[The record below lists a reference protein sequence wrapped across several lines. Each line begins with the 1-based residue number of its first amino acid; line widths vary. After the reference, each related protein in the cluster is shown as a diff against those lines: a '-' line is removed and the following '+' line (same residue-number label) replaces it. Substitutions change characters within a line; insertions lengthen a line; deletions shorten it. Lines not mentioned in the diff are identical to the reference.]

1 MNYSL
6 HQLAIFLKIVQTRSI
21 TKTAEAMH
29 LTQPAVSIQ
38 LKNFQSQFNIPLI
51 EIINK
56 RVYITDFGK
65 DIAESA
71 QNIMNEISVIDN
83 RLTKY
88 NGSITGTLRISSV
101 STGKYVIP
109 YFIADFLREN
119 QNVELR
125 LDVSNKATV
134 LDLLEQ
140 NQSDFSLVSV
150 LPKQIPL
157 KRIELMPN
165 SLYLI
170 GAGRQSF
177 QTELITKQSLEKLP
191 LIYREEGSATRMAME
206 KFIEKNRIT
215 VKKKIQLTSNE
226 AVKQA
231 VIAGIGFSIMPFIG
245 LKNELENKQLQ
256 IIPIK
261 GLPIK
266 TSWNLVWH
274 SKKRLSPVAAA
285 FKEYIELHKMEIIQ
299 SNFNWIQGLQFE

>member
-6 HQLAIFLKIVQTRSI
+6 NQLAIFLKIVQTKSI

-38 LKNFQSQFNIPLI
+38 LKNFQTQFSIPLI

-56 RVYITDFGK
+56 RVYITEFGRE
-65 DIAESA
+65 IAESA
-71 QNIMNEISVIDN
+71 QNIMNEISLIDN

-88 NGSITGTLRISSV
+88 SGSLTGTLRMSCV
-101 STGKYVIP
+101 STGKYVLP
-109 YFIADFLREN
+109 YFLADFLKKN
-119 QNVELR
+119 QNVDLS
-125 LDVSNKATV
+125 LDVSNKSKV

-150 LPKQIPL
+150 LPKHVALQ
-157 KRIELMPN
+157 KIELMPN

-170 GAGRQSF
+170 GAGNQANHADAINK
-177 QTELITKQSLEKLP
+177 QTLEKLP

-206 KFIEKNRIT
+206 KFIEKNRIS

-231 VIAGIGFSIMPFIG
+231 VIAGIGYSIMPVIG
-245 LKNELENKQLQ
+245 LKNELERKQLQ

-266 TSWNLVWH
+266 TAWNLVWH
-274 SKKRLSPVAAA
+274 RKKKLSPVATA
-285 FKEYIELHKMEIIQ
+285 FKEYIENHKKEIIAA
-299 SNFNWIQGLQFE
+299 NFSWIQGL

>member
-6 HQLAIFLKIVQTRSI
+6 NQLAIFLKIVQTKSI

-38 LKNFQSQFNIPLI
+38 LKNFQTQFSIPLI

-56 RVYITDFGK
+56 RVYITEFGRE
-65 DIAESA
+65 IAESA
-71 QNIMNEISVIDN
+71 QNIMNEISLIDN

-88 NGSITGTLRISSV
+88 SGSLTGTLRMSCV
-101 STGKYVIP
+101 STGKYVLP
-109 YFIADFLREN
+109 YFLADFLKKN
-119 QNVELR
+119 QNVDLS
-125 LDVSNKATV
+125 LDVSNKSMV

-150 LPKQIPL
+150 LPKHVALQ
-157 KRIELMPN
+157 KIELMPN

-170 GAGRQSF
+170 GAGNQANHADAINK
-177 QTELITKQSLEKLP
+177 QTLEKLP

-206 KFIEKNRIT
+206 KFIEKNRIS

-231 VIAGIGFSIMPFIG
+231 VIAGIGYSIMPVIG
-245 LKNELENKQLQ
+245 LKNELERKQLQ

-266 TSWNLVWH
+266 TAWNLVWH
-274 SKKRLSPVAAA
+274 RKKKLSPVATA
-285 FKEYIELHKMEIIQ
+285 FKEYIENNKKEIIAA
-299 SNFNWIQGLQFE
+299 NFSWIQGL

>member
-21 TKTAEAMH
+21 TKTAESMH

-56 RVYITDFGK
+56 KVYVTEFGK

-71 QNIMNEISVIDN
+71 QNIMNEVSVIDN
-83 RLTKY
+83 RLTKF
-88 NGSITGTLRISSV
+88 NGTLSGTLRISSV

-109 YFIADFLREN
+109 FFLADFLREN
-119 QNVELR
+119 QHVDLR
-125 LDVSNKATV
+125 LDVFNKATV

-150 LPKQIPL
+150 LPKSEAL
-157 KRIELMPN
+157 HRVELMPN
-165 SLYLI
+165 TLYLV
-170 GAGRQSF
+170 GASNQSRQPDLINK
-177 QTELITKQSLEKLP
+177 QTLEKLP

-231 VIAGIGFSIMPFIG
+231 VIAGIGFSIMPVIG

-266 TSWNLVWH
+266 TSWNLIWH
-274 SKKRLSPVAAA
+274 RKKRLSPVATA
-285 FKEYIELHKMEIIQ
+285 FKEYIEQHKNEIIHT
-299 SNFNWIQGLQFE
+299 NFHWIQGL

>member
-6 HQLAIFLKIVQTRSI
+6 NQLAIFLKIVQTRSI
-21 TKTAEAMH
+21 TKTAESMH

-38 LKNFQSQFNIPLI
+38 LKNFQSQFNVPLI

-56 RVYITDFGK
+56 KVYITEFGK

-71 QNIMNEISVIDN
+71 QNIMNEVSVIDN

-88 NGSITGTLRISSV
+88 NGSLTGTLRMSSV

-109 YFIADFLREN
+109 YFLTDFLREN
-119 QNVELR
+119 QNVDLR

-140 NQSDFSLVSV
+140 NQSDFSLVSD
-150 LPKQIPL
+150 LPKHMALQ
-157 KRIELMPN
+157 RIELMPN
-165 SLYLI
+165 SLYLV
-170 GAGRQSF
+170 GAGNQSWQSDLINK
-177 QTELITKQSLEKLP
+177 QTIEKLP

-231 VIAGIGFSIMPFIG
+231 VIAGIGFSIMPVIG
-245 LKNELENKQLQ
+245 LKNELENEQLQ

-266 TSWNLVWH
+266 TSWNLIWH
-274 SKKRLSPVAAA
+274 RKKRLSPVATA
-285 FKEYIELHKMEIIQ
+285 FKEYIEQHKKDIIH
-299 SNFNWIQGLQFE
+299 SNFNWIQGL

>member
-6 HQLAIFLKIVQTRSI
+6 HQLAIFLKIVQTKSI

-65 DIAESA
+65 EIAESS
-71 QNIMNEISVIDN
+71 QNIMNEVSIIDN
-83 RLTKY
+83 RSNKY
-88 NGSITGTLRISSV
+88 SGSLTGTLRIASV

-109 YFIADFLREN
+109 YFLADFLREN

-125 LDVSNKATV
+125 LDVSNRSMV

-140 NQSDFSLVSV
+140 NQTDFSLLSFF
-150 LPKQIPL
+150 PTQIAL
-157 KRIELMPN
+157 QKIELMPN
-165 SLYLI
+165 SLYFVGSGNLSGETAVI
-170 GAGRQSF
+170 N
-177 QTELITKQSLEKLP
+177 KQALEKLP

-206 KFIEKNRIT
+206 RFIEKSRIT

-231 VIAGIGFSIMPFIG
+231 VIAGIGYSVMPVIG
-245 LKNELENKQLQ
+245 LKNELESKQVQ

-266 TSWNLVWH
+266 TTWNLVWH
-274 SKKRLSPVAAA
+274 RKKKLSPVAVA
-285 FKEYIELHKMEIIQ
+285 FKEYIEKHKKEIIQ
-299 SNFNWIQGLQFE
+299 SNFSWIQGL

>member
-6 HQLAIFLKIVQTRSI
+6 NQLAIFLKIVQTKSI

-38 LKNFQSQFNIPLI
+38 LKNFQSQFEIPLI

-56 RVYITDFGK
+56 RVYITEFGK

-88 NGSITGTLRISSV
+88 KGSLTGTLRMSSV
-101 STGKYVIP
+101 STGKYVLP
-109 YFIADFLREN
+109 YFVSDFLKEN
-119 QNVELR
+119 QNVDLS
-125 LDVSNKATV
+125 LDVSNKSMV

-150 LPKQIPL
+150 LPKHVVLQ
-157 KRIELMPN
+157 KIELMPN

-170 GAGRQSF
+170 GAGNLSIQHES
-177 QTELITKQSLEKLP
+177 LNKQALEKLP
-191 LIYREEGSATRMAME
+191 LIYREEGSATRVAME

-231 VIAGIGFSIMPFIG
+231 VIAGIGFSIMPVIG
-245 LKNELENKQLQ
+245 LKNELERKHLQ

-274 SKKRLSPVAAA
+274 RKKKLSPVATA
-285 FKEYIELHKMEIIQ
+285 FKEYMEKNKNQIIQ
-299 SNFNWIQGLQFE
+299 SNFSWINGL

>member
-6 HQLAIFLKIVQTRSI
+6 NQLAIFLKIVQTKSI

-38 LKNFQSQFNIPLI
+38 LKNFQSQFNVSLV

-56 RVYITDFGK
+56 KVFITEFGK

-71 QNIMNEISVIDN
+71 QNIMNEVSLIDN

-88 NGSITGTLRISSV
+88 NGALTGTLRMSSV

-109 YFIADFLREN
+109 YFLTDFLREN
-119 QNVELR
+119 QSVDLR
-125 LDVSNKATV
+125 LDVSNKSTV
-134 LDLLEQ
+134 LDLIEQ
-140 NQSDFSLVSV
+140 NQSDFSLVST
-150 LPKQIPL
+150 LPKSL
-157 KRIELMPN
+157 ALHKIELMAN
-165 SLYLI
+165 TLYLV
-170 GAGRQSF
+170 GAGNQS
-177 QTELITKQSLEKLP
+177 QPVEVITKHLLEKLP

-206 KFIEKNRIT
+206 KFIERNRISP
-215 VKKKIQLTSNE
+215 KKKIQLTSNE

-231 VIAGIGFSIMPFIG
+231 VIAGIGFSIMPVIG
-245 LKNELENKQLQ
+245 LKNELEQKQLR
-256 IIPIK
+256 IIPIN

-274 SKKRLSPVAAA
+274 RKKRLSPVAIA
-285 FKEYIELHKMEIIQ
+285 FKEYLEQHKKEIIQ
-299 SNFNWIQGLQFE
+299 THFNWIQNL

>member
-1 MNYSL
+1 
-6 HQLAIFLKIVQTRSI
+6 
-21 TKTAEAMH
+21 
-29 LTQPAVSIQ
+29 
-38 LKNFQSQFNIPLI
+38 LKNFQSQFEIPLI

-56 RVYITDFGK
+56 RVYITEFGK

-88 NGSITGTLRISSV
+88 KGSLTGTLRMSSV
-101 STGKYVIP
+101 STGKYVLP
-109 YFIADFLREN
+109 YFVSDFLKEN
-119 QNVELR
+119 QNVDLS
-125 LDVSNKATV
+125 LDVSNKSMV

-150 LPKQIPL
+150 LPKHVVLQ
-157 KRIELMPN
+157 KIELMPN
-165 SLYLI
+165 SLYLV
-170 GAGRQSF
+170 GAGNHSIQPES
-177 QTELITKQSLEKLP
+177 LNKQALEKLP
-191 LIYREEGSATRMAME
+191 LIYREEGSATRVAME

-231 VIAGIGFSIMPFIG
+231 VIAGIGFSIMPVIG
-245 LKNELENKQLQ
+245 LKNELERKQLQ

-274 SKKRLSPVAAA
+274 RKKKLSPVATA
-285 FKEYIELHKMEIIQ
+285 FKEYMEKNKNQIIQ
-299 SNFNWIQGLQFE
+299 SNFSWINGL